1 MKPWSNRFSCNI
13 VTEEA
18 VEITAVIGTPG
29 MPNQAV
35 ITSSPA
41 TNIAAEIDHRCSPS
55 LDS

>member
-41 TNIAAEIDHRCSPS
+41 TNIATEIDHTCFPS
-55 LDS
+55 LES